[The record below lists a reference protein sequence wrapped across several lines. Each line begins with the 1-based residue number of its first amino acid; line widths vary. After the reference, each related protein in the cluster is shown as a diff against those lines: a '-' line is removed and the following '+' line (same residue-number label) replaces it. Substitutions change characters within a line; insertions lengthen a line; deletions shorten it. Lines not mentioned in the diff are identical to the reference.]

1 MVRAAWAWTRVLG
14 GVGILAFVLWRLG
27 TSAFLDSLQLLTGWT
42 LAAALGIGLMTTVF
56 SAWRWCLVARGLG
69 IDLPLRTA
77 IADYYRALFVNAAL
91 PSGILGDVHRAVRN
105 GKESGDVGRGV
116 RAVVLERFVGQV
128 VLITF
133 GVTVLLSHP
142 TLAHHVNLPR
152 ALVAI
157 IGVALVIAG
166 VVLWVRRRGGGS
178 RLRRGLRTGVTDV
191 RRGLLDDNRWPLLLL
206 SSAIVI
212 AGHLAMFVVAARAAG
227 SHAPFLRLLP
237 LMMLALF
244 AMTLPVNI
252 GGWGPREGV
261 TAWAFGAAG
270 LGATQGLTIA
280 VLYGLFAFI
289 AALPG
294 VVVIVGQWAAR
305 MKAARVTRDAAVPAT
320 RDAAVPA
327 TRDAA
332 VPATRDAVV
341 PATRYAAVPATRIGS
356 VRTARIGALRAARV
370 AAVRATR
377 VGAAR
382 ASRVTTTPAVSA
394 IAASPS
400 NAIAPSSDLAPL
412 LSAGGPSA
420 DSLAPLPSSLL
431 PLSKALV
438 PVASACGAPTV
449 VFVELPAI
457 VGVGSSSTSVTVSS
471 LASGRPDLVV
481 PGRSGVVH
489 SVTGQL
495 AIDRSEMD
503 PAMTE
508 HNDVD
513 LRVAE
518 PALVV
523 Y

>member
-1 MVRAAWAWTRVLG
+1 VLG

-27 TSAFLDSLQLLTGWT
+27 TSAFLDSLHLLTGWT

-69 IDLPLRTA
+69 IELPLRTA

-105 GKESGDVGRGV
+105 GKDSGDVGRGV
-116 RAVVLERFVGQV
+116 RAVVLERFAGQV

-142 TLAHHVNLPR
+142 ALAHHVDLPR

-157 IGVALVIAG
+157 VGVALIVAG
-166 VVLWVRRRGGGS
+166 VVLWVRRRSGGS
-178 RLRRGLRTGVTDV
+178 RIGRGLRTGMTDV
-191 RRGLLDDNRWPLLLL
+191 RRGLLARSRWPLLVL
-206 SSAIVI
+206 SSAIVVT
-212 AGHLAMFVVAARAAG
+212 GHLAMFVVAARAAG
-227 SHAPFLRLLP
+227 SDAPFLRLLP

-294 VVVIVGQWAAR
+294 VVVIVGQWV
-305 MKAARVTRDAAVPAT
+305 ARVAAK
-320 RDAAVPA
+320 
-327 TRDAA
+327 
-332 VPATRDAVV
+332 
-341 PATRYAAVPATRIGS
+341 
-356 VRTARIGALRAARV
+356 RAARV
-370 AAVRATR
+370 AAVGAGFALEEPASGRPASTESASTESLSTESLSTERAFAELRT
-377 VGAAR
+377 VAA
-382 ASRVTTTPAVSA
+382 PA
-394 IAASPS
+394 ILMPS
-400 NAIAPSSDLAPL
+400 NVL
-412 LSAGGPSA
+412 GH
-420 DSLAPLPSSLL
+420 
-431 PLSKALV
+431 
-438 PVASACGAPTV
+438 VASTPVTSTV
-449 VFVELPAI
+449 VFVELPLMLATD
-457 VGVGSSSTSVTVSS
+457 SASTSVTASS
-471 LASGRPDLVV
+471 ICGRSPDVVVSGR
-481 PGRSGVVH
+481 S
-489 SVTGQL
+489 
-495 AIDRSEMD
+495 AIDRSMMGHSATGHSATGHSATGHSATGRCALDRSVLD
-503 PAMTE
+503 PAVTE
-508 HNDVD
+508 HGDVD

-523 Y
+523 